1 MTTVTRRGRVGTSP
15 TDSAGPDRST
25 PPAGQ
30 VRPGR
35 HTARWVAIGVLVITA
50 GLVAVLATR
59 PVGHRGGRARWS
71 ARWPRPSGAN
81 ARRQPV
87 HACPP
92 WPGKFVVVSFFA
104 SWCAQC
110 QDEGPELVKFQFQHQ
125 QRDATVVSVVFSDSQ
140 SSARASQA
148 LLGVTWPTLVDAGG
162 TMALDFGVKELPS
175 TFLIAPDGRVVASFT
190 APVTAPELDQYM
202 AKATAEHA

>member
-1 MTTVTRRGRVGTSP
+1 MTTV
-15 TDSAGPDRST
+15 AET
-25 PPAGQ
+25 PP
-30 VRPGR
+30 PTTGR
-35 HTARWVAIGVLVITA
+35 HTARWVAIGVLVAMA

-59 PVGHRGGRARWS
+59 PSATQLAAQNPVVGKMAPPISGETLAGSRYSLPRA
-71 ARWPRPSGAN
+71 
-81 ARRQPV
+81 
-87 HACPP
+87 
-92 WPGKFVVVSFFA
+92 PGKFVVVSFFA

-110 QDEGPELVKFQFQHQ
+110 QEEGPRLVTFQFQHQ
-125 QRDATVVSVVFSDSQ
+125 ASGTATVLSVMFSDSQ

-148 LLGVTWPTLVDAGG
+148 LLGATWPTLVDSGG

-175 TFLIAPDGRVVASFT
+175 TFLIAPDGYVVASFT